1 MNIVTDHAL
10 WCNVCIQCLSADNP
24 GARVFGKVLCLACI
38 ERMRDALMAQVE
50 ADKARER

>member
-24 GARVFGKVLCLACI
+24 GARVFGKVLCLACV
-38 ERMRDALMAQVE
+38 EAMRAALMAQVE